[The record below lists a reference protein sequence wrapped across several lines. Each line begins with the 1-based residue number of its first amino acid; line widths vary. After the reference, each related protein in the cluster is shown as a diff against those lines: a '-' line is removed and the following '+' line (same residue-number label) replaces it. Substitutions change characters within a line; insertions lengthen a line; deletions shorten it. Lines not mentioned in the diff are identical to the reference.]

1 MDTNIIY
8 NIDCVAG
15 MNQMIDEESI
25 DLIIADPPY
34 FKVIGEK
41 WDYLWRTEE
50 DYLEWSE
57 KWIAEAARV
66 LRMGGSFYLFGYFR
80 MLSRLLPILENS
92 QNEYNAY
99 LFNLIVELSGEDK
112 LSEKESYVLKKLKGL
127 KEVSKMATLKE
138 KRAIILECSSLLYKD
153 EI

>member
-1 MDTNIIY
+1 MQSLY
-8 NIDCVAG
+8 A
-15 MNQMIDEESI
+15 
-25 DLIIADPPY
+25 P
-34 FKVIGEK
+34 KVWK
-41 WDYLWRTEE
+41 
-50 DYLEWSE
+50 
-57 KWIAEAARV
+57 
-66 LRMGGSFYLFGYFR
+66 
-80 MLSRLLPILENS
+80 LLPILENS
-92 QNEYNAY
+92 QNGYNAY